1 MSVNHILQ
9 ISIRDYYKHNKI
21 CTVKDIDHHATC
33 PDCLGTGYKDKYD
46 HTCPYC
52 SGKKRI
58 LFGLFTCPSCDGEGK
73 IYTSP
78 ANICNTCHESGYI
91 ITAHTIDIT
100 VPDNINETDIFNCV
114 DIHYPVKFCIIDDN
128 ICKHKG
134 STIYYTCNITK
145 EEADKGVCKDINIYG
160 DIYHVYTRDKIKSY
174 DKYKINNNLI
184 VIFRVIN
191 PAFTVTSTD
200 YIELKRL
207 ETF

>member
-1 MSVNHILQ
+1 MSINHILE
-9 ISIRDYYKHNKI
+9 ISIRDYYKHNKV

-52 SGKKRI
+52 SGKKRV
-58 LFGLFTCPSCDGEGK
+58 LFGLFTCPSCDGKGK

-100 VPDNINETDIFNCV
+100 VPDNINETDTFNCV
-114 DIHYPVKFCIIDDN
+114 DIHYPVKFRIVDDN
-128 ICKHKG
+128 VCTHKG
-134 STIYYTCNITK
+134 SIIYYTCNITK
-145 EEADKGVCKDINIYG
+145 EDANKGVCKDIDIYG

-191 PAFTVTSTD
+191 PAFTVASTN